1 LFRLVLRL
9 SAIYLAI
16 VGLALMFA
24 PLQFGIGAVPRDAS
38 PELVALL
45 RLLGGPFLG
54 IAVLNW
60 MTRNAEPSTTRD
72 AVILANIVG
81 FGAVAANGVGRLQW
95 RSARDRE
102 GVSGGPF
109 AVHGGVRRRRAD
121 QHADPK
127 RLTPT
132 NDQGRFG
139 YLRGA
144 EPRRGRRTVLTFPL
158 PPPPQK
164 N

>member
-1 LFRLVLRL
+1 MFRLVLRL

-60 MTRNAEPSTTRD
+60 MTRDAEPSTTRD

-81 FGAVAANGVGRLQW
+81 FGAVAANDVWGVFSGEAREIAKVFLAVHLLFTAAFVVVGRTSM
-95 RSARDRE
+95 RTRRD
-102 GVSGGPF
+102 
-109 AVHGGVRRRRAD
+109 
-121 QHADPK
+121 
-127 RLTPT
+127 
-132 NDQGRFG
+132 
-139 YLRGA
+139 
-144 EPRRGRRTVLTFPL
+144 
-158 PPPPQK
+158 
-164 N
+164 